1 MTRLELRAVIAG
13 LLAAAVVRSLSDVSE
28 LPARRWDL
36 PVPRWVDGTRANR
49 RVMGADDGDEGIAES
64 T

>member
-28 LPARRWDL
+28 LPARR
-36 PVPRWVDGTRANR
+36 
-49 RVMGADDGDEGIAES
+49 
-64 T
+64 